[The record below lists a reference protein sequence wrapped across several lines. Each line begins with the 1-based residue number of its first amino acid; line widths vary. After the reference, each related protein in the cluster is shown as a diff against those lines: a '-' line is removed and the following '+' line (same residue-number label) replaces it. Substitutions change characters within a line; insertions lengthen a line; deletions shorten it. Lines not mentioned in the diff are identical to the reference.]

1 MANDPE
7 PEEPNPFKG
16 TPLEHLF
23 APGGPLSGMAGLGG
37 LAGGAGPAG
46 GMDFNQIISQFK
58 AMMEPH
64 DGPLNWK
71 VVDDLARSSV
81 SQSPDPSP
89 GRRDHDRVADAVQLA
104 DHWLDV
110 ATEFP
115 SGVISTAAWSRAEWV
130 VETRPVWKVLV
141 EPVAAKSVSGIGN
154 ALPQEMQGAA
164 GPLLG
169 IIGQAVGGMLASQIG
184 QGLGGLAGEVL
195 TASDIGLPLGAPGKA
210 ALVISNVQDF
220 AEGLDVS
227 VDDVLLYLALREAA
241 HQRLFAHVPWLR
253 EHLVGAVTDY
263 AQGLELNVQ
272 QMQERIQEQMGSIN
286 PMDPASMQGLLEGGL
301 FEPPVSPQ
309 QESALS
315 RLEIALALVEGWVDE
330 VVGQATVDRMPA
342 ATKLREAVRRR
353 RAAGGPAEQTFAAL
367 VGLELRPRRLRD
379 ASTLWG
385 GLRTRSGAE
394 ARDGVWMHPDL
405 LPTAADL
412 DDPLSFR
419 AEATQPQGLSEDAF
433 DEELRKLLE
442 SETPES
448 PEAPEAPT
456 PPAPPTPPTASD
468 SSRRRAGGIA
478 RLGRARRCAGSAA
491 RPVRRPSRGRG
502 RRHVALVVPR
512 PHHGGSAGDRRRRG
526 AGAAQPPPQGAAMV
540 RVRRACRAGRPD
552 AGGGGRAGGT
562 RGVRDPGPATGAG
575 AGPARRPR
583 RTLLRPARPRVH
595 RPPPR
600 RPLRRDRAAGRAGG
614 RECGVARRA
623 LVAGRRPPGA
633 RAGNGR
639 PGGDRSLAGLSRAQS
654 ASAVTSVP
662 GGGSSRAASD
672 HPRR

>member
-1 MANDPE
+1 MTNDPGDPGSGG

-16 TPLEHLF
+16 TPFEQFF
-23 APGGPLSGMAGLGG
+23 AAGGPLSGMGGPGGPGAGLGG
-37 LAGGAGPAG
+37 
-46 GMDFNQIISQFK
+46 MNFNDILSQLK
-58 AMMEPH
+58 SMMEPH
-64 DGPLNWK
+64 EGPLNWK

-81 SQSPDPSP
+81 AQQPDPTP
-89 GRRDHDRVADAVQLA
+89 AQRDHDRVADSVQLA

-115 SGVISTAAWSRAEWV
+115 SGVTSTAAWSRSDWV
-130 VETRPVWKVLV
+130 AETRPVWKVLI

-154 ALPQEMQGAA
+154 ALPQEMQATA
-164 GPLLG
+164 GPLIG

-195 TASDIGLPLGAPGKA
+195 TASDIGVPLGAPGKA
-210 ALVISNVQDF
+210 ALVMSNVREF

-227 VDDVLLYLALREAA
+227 EDDVLLYLALREAA

-286 PMDPASMQGLLEGGL
+286 PMDPASMQGLLEGGM

-330 VVGQATVDRMPA
+330 VVGQATAERMPA
-342 ATKLREAVRRR
+342 AAKLREAVRRR

-385 GLRTRSGAE
+385 GLRARSGAE

-419 AEATQPQGLSEDAF
+419 AEATQPEDLSEDAF

-442 SETPES
+442 GETPDSPDS
-448 PEAPEAPT
+448 PEGE
-456 PPAPPTPPTASD
+456 
-468 SSRRRAGGIA
+468 
-478 RLGRARRCAGSAA
+478 
-491 RPVRRPSRGRG
+491 
-502 RRHVALVVPR
+502 
-512 PHHGGSAGDRRRRG
+512 
-526 AGAAQPPPQGAAMV
+526 
-540 RVRRACRAGRPD
+540 
-552 AGGGGRAGGT
+552 
-562 RGVRDPGPATGAG
+562 
-575 AGPARRPR
+575 
-583 RTLLRPARPRVH
+583 
-595 RPPPR
+595 
-600 RPLRRDRAAGRAGG
+600 
-614 RECGVARRA
+614 
-623 LVAGRRPPGA
+623 
-633 RAGNGR
+633 
-639 PGGDRSLAGLSRAQS
+639 
-654 ASAVTSVP
+654 
-662 GGGSSRAASD
+662 
-672 HPRR
+672 